1 MKYDISHA
9 IPLLRPNS
17 QWVLIGDSYEGLDW
31 RNGDAPPTEQE
42 LLDKVQELQDAEAM
56 RLLRIERDRRLK
68 EVDWVVTK
76 AYSQNL
82 PLSTEWANYMQ
93 GLRDLPATATPGLN
107 SSYNLDLDSVTWPV
121 KPS

>member
-1 MKYDISHA
+1 
-9 IPLLRPNS
+9 
-17 QWVLIGDSYEGLDW
+17 VLIGDSYSGLDW
-31 RNGDAPPTEQE
+31 RNGDTAPTEQE

-76 AYSQNL
+76 AYSQNV

-93 GLRDLPATATPGLN
+93 GLRDLPSTATPALTA
-107 SSYNLDLDSVTWPV
+107 SYDLDLSSVSWPV

>member
-17 QWVLIGDSYEGLDW
+17 QWVLIGDSYSGLDW
-31 RNGDAPPTEQE
+31 KNGDAPPTEQE
-42 LLDKVQELQDAEAM
+42 LLDKVEELQAAEAV

-68 EVDWVVTK
+68 EVDWVVTR
-76 AYSQNL
+76 AYSQST

-93 GLRDLPATATPGLN
+93 ALRDLPGSATPTLTG
-107 SSYNLDLDSVTWPV
+107 SYDLDLTSVTWPV